1 MSAASAVSHVH
12 FEPSVEVPRGNH
24 PLHTISENILKHGS
38 ACVSILDGSMFP
50 WFRSGDLVFIRRCD
64 FERVRVGDVV
74 LFEHDG
80 ELLLHRVIRRI
91 RNAGAAAADAG
102 TLLVTKGDAR
112 DGEDAPVSAREFL
125 GRAIRIHR
133 RRRHIDLESLER
145 QFVSRIIARIADA
158 MPLAY
163 RPFRAIKNLLFARH
177 AGNHLHRT

>member
-1 MSAASAVSHVH
+1 MSATSAVSHVH
-12 FEPSVEVPRGNH
+12 FEPSMEVLRGNR
-24 PLHTISENILKHGS
+24 PAKTISENIMEHGS

-64 FERVRVGDVV
+64 FERVCAGDVV

-91 RNAGAAAADAG
+91 RNVGAAAADVA
-102 TLLVTKGDAR
+102 TVLVTKGDAR
-112 DGEDAPVSAREFL
+112 DGEDAPVSASEFL

-145 QFVSRIIARIADA
+145 KFISRIIARIADA
-158 MPLAY
+158 MPLVY
-163 RPFRAIKNLLFARH
+163 RPLRAIKNLQFARH
-177 AGNHLHRT
+177 AANHLHRS

>member
-1 MSAASAVSHVH
+1 MSATSAVSHVH
-12 FEPSVEVPRGNH
+12 FEPSLEVPHGNR
-24 PLHTISENILKHGS
+24 LARTLSENIMKHGS

-64 FERVRVGDVV
+64 FERVRAGDVV

-112 DGEDAPVSAREFL
+112 DGEDAPVSVREFL

-133 RRRHIDLESLER
+133 RRGHIDLESLER
-145 QFVSRIIARIADA
+145 KCVSRIIARIADA
-158 MPLAY
+158 MPLVY
-163 RPFRAIKNLLFARH
+163 RPLRAVKNLLFVRH
-177 AGNHLHRT
+177 AANHSHRT

>member
-1 MSAASAVSHVH
+1 MSATSAVSHVH
-12 FEPSVEVPRGNH
+12 FEPSMEVPRGSR
-24 PLHTISENILKHGS
+24 PAHTLSENILKHGS
-38 ACVSILDGSMFP
+38 ACVSILDASMFP

-64 FERVRVGDVV
+64 FERVRTGDVV

-112 DGEDAPVSAREFL
+112 DGEDVPFSESEFL

-145 QFVSRIIARIADA
+145 RFISRIIARIADA
-158 MPLAY
+158 MPLVY
-163 RPFRAIKNLLFARH
+163 RPLRAAKNMLFARH
-177 AGNHLHRT
+177 ADNHLHRT